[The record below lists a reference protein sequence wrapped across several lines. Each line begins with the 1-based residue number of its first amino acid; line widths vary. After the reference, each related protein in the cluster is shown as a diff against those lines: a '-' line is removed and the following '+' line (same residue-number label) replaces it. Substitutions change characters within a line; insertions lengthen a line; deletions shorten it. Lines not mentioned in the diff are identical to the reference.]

1 MKQPFYT
8 KFITLSN
15 HFPYPIDKEE
25 ATIEPANTGDSS
37 VDTYFQTARYL
48 DESVKGFIDYLKQ
61 SGLYDNSIIV
71 MYGDHYGISDNHN
84 AAMSKVMG
92 KEINSFENAQLQRVP
107 LIVRVP
113 GVKGGVQH
121 QYGGEID
128 VLPTLY
134 TYLEQIQKIMFNLV
148 QIYYHQIIS
157 KLLRSVMVT
166 T

>member
-1 MKQPFYT
+1 MR

-113 GVKGGVQH
+113 GVKVAYNINTVVKLMFFQ
-121 QYGGEID
+121 
-128 VLPTLY
+128 LFY
-134 TYLEQIQKIMFNLV
+134 TYLEQIQRLCSIWFRF
-148 QIYYHQIIS
+148 IIT
-157 KLLRSVMVT
+157 RS
-166 T
+166 